1 MVIHED
7 SKSGDEGV
15 AAAASEHTAALL
27 HDLRNLLTPALL
39 LTERLQ
45 GHADPGVRKTAD
57 RLAQSLD
64 RAVALLAKNAP

>member
-15 AAAASEHTAALL
+15 SVVASEETAALL

-64 RAVALLAKNAP
+64 RAVALLARNAP

>member
-7 SKSGDEGV
+7 MKSDGQDLAV
-15 AAAASEHTAALL
+15 TASAETAALL

-64 RAVALLAKNAP
+64 RAVALLARNAP

>member
-1 MVIHED
+1 MAIHED
-7 SKSGDEGV
+7 TKSDGEGLV
-15 AAAASEHTAALL
+15 VAASEETAALL

-45 GHADPGVRKTAD
+45 SHEDPGVRKTAD

-64 RAVALLAKNAP
+64 RAVALLARNAP